1 MKKAAAMNMKTRAI
15 WIIMWAVVIAVML
28 RVMNVNI
35 MSGKKEK
42 NQAKN
47 SREFSDTKWI
57 KKKTKKDNVKKL
69 KKKLCKCL
77 GLCKKEQ
84 ILVYCYY

>member
-1 MKKAAAMNMKTRAI
+1 
-15 WIIMWAVVIAVML
+15 MWAVVIAVML

-57 KKKTKKDNVKKL
+57 KKKL
-69 KKKLCKCL
+69 KKTTLKN
-77 GLCKKEQ
+77 
-84 ILVYCYY
+84 